1 MDSKKSGWIFFLM
14 VVLNVGASLLLS
26 IQEVHVW
33 IDTMGILIISE
44 MIIVIPCFILYLLSK
59 EKIVNTFGIHKIR
72 MGTVFLSAFYAM
84 MLAPLVA
91 TLNAVSLFFTDNAAQ
106 VIFESMDG
114 LPFWVTALFIAVIA
128 PVCEEF
134 AFRGILYRG
143 FRKNGSAFQA
153 IILTSL
159 LFGLF
164 HMNVNQMIYAFAL
177 GIFFALL
184 REATGSVW
192 PSVIGHMTINGGST
206 LLTGLEP
213 GIAPDAAKTVQE
225 VTTGMIINTACVLGF
240 VALFTTAIAI
250 AILNWIAKR
259 EYGEGALKAV
269 FTQRK
274 KTHGRVW
281 SLALICAML
290 ACVFLICYKGI

>member
-134 AFRGILYRG
+134 AFRGIL
-143 FRKNGSAFQA
+143 
-153 IILTSL
+153 
-159 LFGLF
+159 
-164 HMNVNQMIYAFAL
+164 
-177 GIFFALL
+177 
-184 REATGSVW
+184 
-192 PSVIGHMTINGGST
+192 
-206 LLTGLEP
+206 
-213 GIAPDAAKTVQE
+213 
-225 VTTGMIINTACVLGF
+225 
-240 VALFTTAIAI
+240 
-250 AILNWIAKR
+250 
-259 EYGEGALKAV
+259 
-269 FTQRK
+269 
-274 KTHGRVW
+274 
-281 SLALICAML
+281 
-290 ACVFLICYKGI
+290 